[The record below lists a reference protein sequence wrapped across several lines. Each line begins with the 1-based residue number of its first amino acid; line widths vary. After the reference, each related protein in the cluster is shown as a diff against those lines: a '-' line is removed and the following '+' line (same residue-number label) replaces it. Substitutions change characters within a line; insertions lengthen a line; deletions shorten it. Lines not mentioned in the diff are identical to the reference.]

1 MLCGLFHS
9 PDIEEG
15 EKIARGIKSHMKAME
30 SSLFSKFIQHSV
42 HHDTCDASDFRE
54 TPEARGA
61 SRKYQVI
68 SSPLRKRKKKK
79 KYPCLEFDC
88 FALPFLLDSK

>member
-1 MLCGLFHS
+1 M
-9 PDIEEG
+9 
-15 EKIARGIKSHMKAME
+15 KSME
-30 SSLFSKFIQHSV
+30 SSLFSKFVQHSV
-42 HHDTCDASDFRE
+42 HHDTCDASDFRQ

-68 SSPLRKRKKKK
+68 SNPLRKRKKKK
-79 KYPCLEFDC
+79 KYPCPEFDC